1 MRTTAR
7 SYAITPDS
15 APAFWQI
22 GNLWRA
28 MATGVQ
34 TDNTFCLLDQIVNDG
49 GGGGPCTHTH
59 TQDEG
64 LYVVTGHCTFNAA
77 GQTVKAGP
85 GTFVSVPR
93 HTEHSF
99 TVDAPNTQLLN
110 FYTPAGF
117 DVLLIGISHPAD
129 RNEPPPPGVP
139 LPPPRLVR
147 QLAQDYGQTA
157 ILGMPFID
165 PAGPDN
171 MATKP
176 TPGATLLPFGAQAS
190 TAPSY
195 WQMGGLWSVLASGEQ
210 TGGSYSLLEQL
221 FPQGPAAPP
230 HLHEGMDEAFYLL
243 DGEATFLLGDRVV
256 TAGKGAFVFVPRG
269 TVHGFRVDSP
279 TIRLLNLYTPAGF
292 ERTLTLLAHPTEKRE
307 LPPADLTPKPVPTEV
322 QAALFN
328 DIGMYGVAVA
338 DPFGIDSSHA
348 G

>member
-1 MRTTAR
+1 MKTTSRA
-7 SYAITPDS
+7 YAVTSDD

-22 GNLWRA
+22 GNLWRV

-34 TDNTFCLLDQIVNDG
+34 TDNTFCLLDQIVTAG

-64 LYVVTGHCTFNAA
+64 LYVVSGHCTFNAG

-85 GTFVSVPR
+85 GSFVSIPR

-99 TVDAPNTQLLN
+99 TVDARDTQLLN

-139 LPPPRLVR
+139 LAPPRLVQ
-147 QLAQDYGQTA
+147 QLARDYGQAA

-176 TPGATLLPFGAQAS
+176 TPGAIVLPFGAHAS

-221 FPQGPAAPP
+221 FPKGPAAPP
-230 HLHEGMDEAFYLL
+230 HLHEGMDEVFYIL
-243 DGEATFLLGDRVV
+243 DGEASFLLGDRIEH
-256 TAGKGAFVFVPRG
+256 AGKGAMVFIPRG
-269 TVHGFRVDSP
+269 TVHAFRVDSP
-279 TIRLLNLYTPAGF
+279 TARVLNLYTPAGF
-292 ERTLTLLAHPTEKRE
+292 ERTLVLLAQSTDKRE
-307 LPPADLTPKPVPTEV
+307 LPPSDLAPKQVPPDA
-322 QAALFN
+322 QKALFG
-328 DIGMYGVAVA
+328 DIGMRAVAVA
-338 DPFGIDSSHA
+338 DPLRQT
-348 G
+348 